1 MMPIFHIFKNTDG
14 EMDFLHQIKTSLL
27 SYYRTYRFIENHNLW
42 KIFILPAIINLII
55 TVVIVIVSIK
65 TSGYIVELF
74 FENIKP
80 ASEDKEIL
88 SLVHGLL
95 MVIVRATIFFLY
107 LKIYRYLILITLAPL
122 FAAISSKVQTIAT
135 GQKRKACT
143 KMYLMDCTRGI
154 QIALRNF
161 LIEAVLSTIIIVVS
175 FIIAWII
182 PLAPILI
189 LILESW
195 YVGYSFADYRNE
207 HFALSKKESR
217 KQMWTYP
224 GLVLGNGLFFN
235 ILILIP
241 IIGVLFAPVF
251 ALVSSGL
258 SINHLEKRRELLCS
272 SNQSTLM
279 MADS

>member
-1 MMPIFHIFKNTDG
+1 MEK
-14 EMDFLHQIKTSLL
+14 MDFLHQIKTSVLF
-27 SYYRTYRFIENHNLW
+27 YWRTFRFIESHNLW
-42 KIFILPAIINLII
+42 KILVLPAIINII
-55 TVVIVIVSIK
+55 ISAVIVVVAIK
-65 TSGYIVELF
+65 TSGYIVDLF
-74 FENIKP
+74 FENMKP
-80 ASEDKEIL
+80 ASHDQEIL
-88 SLVHGLL
+88 SLVHGVM

-107 LKIYRYLILITLAPL
+107 LKIYRYIILISMAPL
-122 FAAISSKVQTIAT
+122 FASISNKVQVIAT
-135 GQKRKACT
+135 GHKRKSCT
-143 KMYLMDCTRGI
+143 RMYLMDCTRGM

-161 LIEAVLSTIIIVVS
+161 LIEALLSTIIIVVS

-207 HFALSKKESR
+207 HFDMSKKESR
-217 KQMWTYP
+217 KLMWTYP

-235 ILILIP
+235 ILLLIP

-251 ALVSSGL
+251 ALIASGL
-258 SINHLEKRRELLCS
+258 SINHLEKRKEILCNS
-272 SNQSTLM
+272 DQSTLI